1 MEIIVGTVILNEDKI
16 LMVREAK
23 KECYNKWALPAGH
36 LEKNETIFEGA
47 KRETLEETG
56 CMVELKKAFPI
67 FNYNVKDKTI
77 ILMHFLANV
86 VENNLEYD
94 TDEILETKWISI
106 NELKNMSKDEFRSYP
121 VIKNILKSL
130 ETQKL
135 YELDMYEDLQ
145 NI

>member
-56 CMVELKKAFPI
+56 CRVELKKAFPI
-67 FNYNVKDKTI
+67 FNYNT
-77 ILMHFLANV
+77 N
-86 VENNLEYD
+86 
-94 TDEILETKWISI
+94 EILETKWISI

>member
-23 KECYNKWALPAGH
+23 KQCYNKWAFPAGH

-56 CMVELKKAFPI
+56 CRVELKKAFPI
-67 FNYNVKDKTI
+67 YVHNAEDKAVI
-77 ILMHFLANV
+77 MMHFLANII
-86 VENNLEYD
+86 EDNLEYN
-94 TDEILETKWISI
+94 TDEILETRWISI
-106 NELKNMSKDEFRSYP
+106 NELKNMNKEEFRSYP
-121 VIKNILKSL
+121 VVKNILKSL
-130 ETQKL
+130 ETQEL
-135 YELDMYEDLQ
+135 YELDLYKDLQ